1 MRMEISEKEK
11 EQYFRLI
18 SHRFLSLRGTPFFL
32 SSKELDQ
39 IENWLQTGIPL
50 RVVLEGI
57 QFAYED
63 FRKKPVRRGRKL
75 YLVFCNAMVLK
86 SFKQYKDRKV
96 GLKQKVDNEDDKK
109 EAVKIEAEAFLEK
122 MHADVAYLKAAYLE
136 AVQELSREKFNEDK
150 LEHYEEKIEA
160 LLLMNAPQEE
170 KDKAE
175 EYARRELK
183 ILDTGELDKV
193 INLKIIKS
201 MRDKYKI
208 PYVSPYYY

>member
-1 MRMEISEKEK
+1 MEISAKEK

-18 SHRFLSLRGTPFFL
+18 SRRFLSIRGAPFFL

-63 FRKKPVRRGRKL
+63 FRKKPVRRSRKL

-96 GLKQKVDNEDDKK
+96 GLTQKVDNEDDKK
-109 EAVKIEAEAFLEK
+109 EKVKKEGQEFLEK
-122 MHADVAYLKAAYLE
+122 MPDEVAYLKAVYLG
-136 AVQELSREKFNEDK
+136 AVKELSREKFNEDN
-150 LEHYEEKIEA
+150 LEQYEEKIEA
-160 LLLMNAPQEE
+160 LLLMNASQEE

-183 ILDTGELDKV
+183 ILDAGELGRV
-193 INLKIIKS
+193 INLKIIKL

>member
-1 MRMEISEKEK
+1 MRMEISEKDK

-18 SHRFLSLRGTPFFL
+18 SRRFLSLRGAPLFL

-39 IENWLQTGIPL
+39 IENWLQIGIPL
-50 RVVLEGI
+50 RIVLEGI

-63 FRKKPVRRGRKL
+63 FRKKPVCRGRKL

-96 GLKQKVDNEDDKK
+96 GLKQKVDNKDDKK
-109 EAVKIEAEAFLEK
+109 ETVKIEAEAFLEK
-122 MHADVAYLKAAYLE
+122 MPDDVAYLKGTYFG
-136 AVQELSREKFNEDK
+136 AVKELSREKFNENK
-150 LEHYEEKIEA
+150 LELHEEKIEE

-170 KDKAE
+170 KDNAE

-183 ILDTGELDKV
+183 ILDARELGRV
-193 INLKIIKS
+193 IDLKIIKS

-208 PYVSPYYY
+208 PYVSLYYY

>member
-1 MRMEISEKEK
+1 MRMDILEKDK

-18 SHRFLSLRGTPFFL
+18 SRRFLSLRGAPFFL

-39 IENWLQTGIPL
+39 IENWLQIGIPL
-50 RVVLEGI
+50 RIVLEGI

-96 GLKQKVDNEDDKK
+96 GLKQKVDNKDDKK
-109 EAVKIEAEAFLEK
+109 ETVKIEAEAFLEK
-122 MHADVAYLKAAYLE
+122 MPDDVAYLKGAYFE
-136 AVQELSREKFNEDK
+136 AVKELSREKFNENK
-150 LEHYEEKIEA
+150 LELYEEKIEE

-170 KDKAE
+170 KDNAE

-183 ILDTGELDKV
+183 ILDARELGRV
-193 INLKIIKS
+193 IDLKIIKS

-208 PYVSPYYY
+208 PYVSLYYY

>member
-1 MRMEISEKEK
+1 MDISEKEK

-18 SHRFLSLRGTPFFL
+18 SRRFLSLRGAPFFL

-63 FRKKPVRRGRKL
+63 FRKKPVRRSRKL

-96 GLKQKVDNEDDKK
+96 GLTQKVDNEDDKK
-109 EAVKIEAEAFLEK
+109 EKVKKEGEGFLEK
-122 MHADVAYLKAAYLE
+122 MPDEVAYLKAVYLG
-136 AVQELSREKFNEDK
+136 AVKELSREKFNEDN
-150 LEHYEEKIEA
+150 LEQYEEKIEA
-160 LLLMNAPQEE
+160 LLLMNASQEE

-183 ILDTGELDKV
+183 ILDAGELGRV
-193 INLKIIKS
+193 INLKIIKL

>member
-1 MRMEISEKEK
+1 MDISEKEK

-18 SHRFLSLRGTPFFL
+18 SRRFLSLRGAPFFL

-63 FRKKPVRRGRKL
+63 FRKKPVRRSRKL

-96 GLKQKVDNEDDKK
+96 GLTQKVDNEDDKK
-109 EAVKIEAEAFLEK
+109 EKVKKEGEGFLEK
-122 MHADVAYLKAAYLE
+122 MPDEVAYLKAVYLG
-136 AVQELSREKFNEDK
+136 VVKELSREKFNEDN
-150 LEHYEEKIEA
+150 LEQYEEKIEA
-160 LLLMNAPQEE
+160 LLLMNASQEE

-183 ILDTGELDKV
+183 ILDAGELGRV
-193 INLKIIKS
+193 INLKIIKL

>member
-1 MRMEISEKEK
+1 MRMEISEK

-18 SHRFLSLRGTPFFL
+18 SRRFLSLRGAPFFL

-75 YLVFCNAMVLK
+75 HLGFCDARVFK

-109 EAVKIEAEAFLEK
+109 ETVKIEAEAFLGK
-122 MHADVAYLKAAYLE
+122 MPEDVAYLKAVYFE
-136 AVQELSREKFNEDK
+136 AVKELSRETFNEDN
-150 LEHYEEKIEA
+150 LEHNDEKIEV

-183 ILDTGELDKV
+183 ILDAGELGRV

-208 PYVSPYYY
+208 PYVSLYYY